1 MNNYICKPAS
11 SVEIIN
17 KVKDSKFIANIACVD
32 SKKSAEIF
40 VKKISKK
47 YHDATHNVVAY
58 KIGSGDEAIKYANDD
73 GEPARSS
80 GPPILQAIEGRD
92 ISNIVIVVSRY
103 FGGTKLGIGGLIRAY
118 GDTAKMVMEKAGK
131 KKSVLYFKIM
141 ASGNY
146 DQIGIIM
153 AQIESYNGKI
163 LSTVYNSNGGKI
175 TFIINP
181 EIFIKLKE
189 SLIEDTGNKVKFTK
203 ISQSYY

>member
-1 MNNYICKPAS
+1 
-11 SVEIIN
+11 
-17 KVKDSKFIANIACVD
+17 
-32 SKKSAEIF
+32 
-40 VKKISKK
+40 
-47 YHDATHNVVAY
+47 
-58 KIGSGDEAIKYANDD
+58 
-73 GEPARSS
+73 
-80 GPPILQAIEGRD
+80 
-92 ISNIVIVVSRY
+92 
-103 FGGTKLGIGGLIRAY
+103 
-118 GDTAKMVMEKAGK
+118 
-131 KKSVLYFKIM
+131 M